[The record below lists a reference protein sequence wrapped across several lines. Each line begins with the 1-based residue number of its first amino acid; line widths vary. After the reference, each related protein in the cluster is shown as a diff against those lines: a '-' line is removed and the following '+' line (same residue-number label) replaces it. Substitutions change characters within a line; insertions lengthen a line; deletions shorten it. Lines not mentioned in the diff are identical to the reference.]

1 MFNKSL
7 LPISLKFGILAGILT
22 LAYCFIINQF
32 GLVPLAGKKF
42 PSIIFSIFCMVL
54 AVKQYQKNNV
64 DGVLHFWEGLI
75 VGNLTNLI
83 GACVSALGLYFWF
96 KSDSSMLTTY
106 ISDTISSLS
115 LANVK
120 KEFIEDMGKGSYDSL
135 LTQIKAIS
143 PKDIAWDE
151 IKGLQGK
158 LIFGLLASIMISL
171 YHRRQ
176 YIYVKSKP

>member
-7 LPISLKFGILAGILT
+7 IPISLKFGILAGILT
-22 LAYCFIINQF
+22 LIYCFIIQLF

-54 AVKQYQKNNV
+54 AVKQYQKNNT

-75 VGNLTNLI
+75 VSNLTNII
-83 GACVSALGLYFWF
+83 GASVSAIGLYFWF
-96 KSDSSMLTTY
+96 KNDASLLTTY
-106 ISDTISSLS
+106 ITDTVNSLS
-115 LANVK
+115 LGNVK
-120 KEFIEDMGKGSYDSL
+120 KEFIEEMGKGSYDSL
-135 LTQIKAIS
+135 LSQIKAIT

-158 LIFGLLASIMISL
+158 VIFGLLASIMISL

-176 YIYVKSKP
+176 YIYTKSKS